1 MEPVLK
7 MRNIDKRF
15 GNFYALQDVSFDVY
29 PGQVNVLIGENGAG
43 KSTLMKILSG
53 AHQKDGGTIS
63 IDGQE
68 VEIKS
73 PIHAEQLGIG
83 TVYQELMLVPELS
96 IAENM
101 FLGSDLKTNRI
112 GVVKWKE
119 IYRETKRLLQELVG
133 IDVDPHTKVKELGI
147 AYQQMI

>member
-53 AHQKDGGTIS
+53 AHQKMEEPFPSTGR
-63 IDGQE
+63 
-68 VEIKS
+68 KS
-73 PIHAEQLGIG
+73 KSRVRSTPNSL
-83 TVYQELMLVPELS
+83 ELAPYTRNLCLCRS
-96 IAENM
+96 SALRKICFWAQ
-101 FLGSDLKTNRI
+101 T
-112 GVVKWKE
+112 
-119 IYRETKRLLQELVG
+119 
-133 IDVDPHTKVKELGI
+133 
-147 AYQQMI
+147 